1 MSTDYTTTKRGI
13 FQLLQNWKVDIA
25 LIQETHSK
33 HDAAQKWAK
42 EWPGK
47 SLWHSGPIPKA
58 SGVALLLRENSDID
72 IISSYRDQKGSI
84 LKTMLQFEEEI
95 FQIINIYAPTNT
107 SVTKTFYIT
116 LQNIIEKNKNTILAG
131 DFNMIENLSLD
142 RLGGNPNKTTQLA
155 YNP

>member
-1 MSTDYTTTKRGI
+1 M
-13 FQLLQNWKVDIA
+13 
-25 LIQETHSK
+25 
-33 HDAAQKWAK
+33 
-42 EWPGK
+42 
-47 SLWHSGPIPKA
+47 WHSGPIPKA

-107 SVTKTFYIT
+107 SVRKTFYIT

-142 RLGGNPNKTTQLA
+142 RLGGNPNKTTQLE